1 MEWSPPD
8 TWDRLRAW
16 LEGIVPSLPEKPTA
30 IVVASAH
37 WETDPVR
44 VTTMTAPDLV
54 FDYGGFP
61 AHTYE
66 LTWPAPGSPDL
77 AGRVRRLLAA
87 AGIDSEAEPAR
98 GFDHGVF
105 VPLKVMVPAADIP
118 TVVLSLR
125 PDLDPAFHRRVGAA
139 LAALR
144 DDGVLILGSGNSY
157 HNMRGFMAGDGLAA
171 SRGFDEWLRG
181 AVGLHGPSRAAALDR
196 WAGAPGAV
204 ESHPREEHLIPLMI
218 AAGAAAD
225 EPGAAVFS
233 DVIMGAQLTCV
244 RFG

>member
-105 VPLKVMVPAADIP
+105 VPLKVMVPAA
-118 TVVLSLR
+118 
-125 PDLDPAFHRRVGAA
+125 
-139 LAALR
+139 
-144 DDGVLILGSGNSY
+144 
-157 HNMRGFMAGDGLAA
+157 
-171 SRGFDEWLRG
+171 
-181 AVGLHGPSRAAALDR
+181 
-196 WAGAPGAV
+196 
-204 ESHPREEHLIPLMI
+204 
-218 AAGAAAD
+218 
-225 EPGAAVFS
+225 
-233 DVIMGAQLTCV
+233 
-244 RFG
+244 